1 MSWCHPDIFKKP
13 EVPGRALLGDAGGR
27 ALLSL
32 AGFEAGGHDAR
43 EGLDAGTPHHHP
55 HTHTHLHWVN
65 LLAAVYQI
73 CNWLAF
79 LVLFV

>member
-1 MSWCHPDIFKKP
+1 MSWCHPDVFKKP

-43 EGLDAGTPHHHP
+43 EGLDAGTPSSP
-55 HTHTHLHWVN
+55 PLHTHICTGLIY
-65 LLAAVYQI
+65 LL
-73 CNWLAF
+73 
-79 LVLFV
+79 LFIRFATGWRF